1 MDKDGGRALPREE
14 GIEPRKDGRLPDEG
28 LHRGGRRGSSAIT
41 TSRTAAASVALA
53 EALDDAIDA
62 PPVAR
67 IEAHRGGGRVDASLT
82 FFYLR

>member
-1 MDKDGGRALPREE
+1 MDKDGGRALSREE

-28 LHRGGRRGSSAIT
+28 LHRGGRRGSRAIT

-67 IEAHRGGGRVDASLT
+67 IEAHWGGGGWMCP
-82 FFYLR
+82 